1 MVKMNVE
8 VLSCQ
13 ILGKKIFRVPQQES
27 NPWPSRIPV
36 GTLSVIYCSVCI
48 HTRKNKCLGK
58 LCNGQVF
65 NPGGVKILLIY
76 VFWNWRR
83 ALPRLICKWI
93 PLLSCLWSFIRH
105 LRRLPVSELEEEMKP
120 MKLQPELASY
130 AGTVLYPDSESAK
143 WDVDGMHQ
151 MMWNSNIVCVALSKK
166 LFETK
171 IEIRIYLVRSTC
183 SALMSTSLQTQG

>member
-1 MVKMNVE
+1 
-8 VLSCQ
+8 
-13 ILGKKIFRVPQQES
+13 
-27 NPWPSRIPV
+27 
-36 GTLSVIYCSVCI
+36 
-48 HTRKNKCLGK
+48 
-58 LCNGQVF
+58 
-65 NPGGVKILLIY
+65 
-76 VFWNWRR
+76 
-83 ALPRLICKWI
+83 
-93 PLLSCLWSFIRH
+93 
-105 LRRLPVSELEEEMKP
+105 

-183 SALMSTSLQTQG
+183 SALCPHPCKPRGSLTG